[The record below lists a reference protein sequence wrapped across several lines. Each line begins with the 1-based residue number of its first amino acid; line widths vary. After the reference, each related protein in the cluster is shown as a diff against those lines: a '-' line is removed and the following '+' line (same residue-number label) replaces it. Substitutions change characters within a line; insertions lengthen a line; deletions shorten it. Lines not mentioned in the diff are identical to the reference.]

1 MITKEKMISIKN
13 HRVVV
18 TRHGGPD
25 VLQMVEE
32 DRPARAWRIRRQG
45 GSC

>member
-1 MITKEKMISIKN
+1 MKAIVQDEYGAPGMKH

-25 VLQMVEE
+25 VLQVVEE
-32 DRPARAWRIRRQG
+32 DRPEPRAG
-45 GSC
+45 EVL